1 VTSCPAYEKLWS
13 KDMMMNDR
21 LRENARKV
29 CATIREAFPVVDV
42 SPPEELT
49 VQPCYEV
56 ERDFRGKH
64 WTEVSTGRLL
74 EDHGEAT
81 LKSLTARAFRYYL
94 PAFMLTAVGSQE
106 AASLAEDVVYA
117 LLPPYEGV
125 ADSDADFLRQCT
137 EEVIEDFA
145 DMAGDKADELRRLA
159 EENCEDS
166 LVSRKTEEQETI
178 KEFIAKVG
186 EFALEQRKAIWLF
199 LEYMEQTKSVDL
211 LMDGLVWENLKRFW
225 RDGLLP
231 LVNED

>member
-1 VTSCPAYEKLWS
+1 
-13 KDMMMNDR
+13 MMMNDR

-29 CATIREAFPVVDV
+29 CAAIREAFPVVDV
-42 SPPEELT
+42 PPPDELT

-56 ERDFRGKH
+56 ERDFRGKN

-81 LKSLTARAFRYYL
+81 LKSLTAQAFRYYL
-94 PAFMLTAVGSQE
+94 PAFMLTVVGSQE
-106 AASLAEDVVYA
+106 AASLAKDVVYA

-145 DMAGDKADELRRLA
+145 DIAGDKADELRRLA

-178 KEFIAKVG
+178 IEFVAKAG
-186 EFALEQRKAIWLF
+186 EFAPEQRKAIWLF